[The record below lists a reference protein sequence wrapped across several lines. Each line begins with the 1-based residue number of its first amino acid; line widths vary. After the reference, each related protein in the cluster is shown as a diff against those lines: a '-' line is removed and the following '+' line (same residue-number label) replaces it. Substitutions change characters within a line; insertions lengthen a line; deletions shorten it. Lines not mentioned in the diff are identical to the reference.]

1 MDKDDCET
9 LVYVLLWFLVPCLA
23 TLALLIFLTACAGP
37 PMPVEPFRCFD
48 SFGKEVPCVE
58 EMDCHE
64 EPKGKEL

>member
-1 MDKDDCET
+1 MRLFT
-9 LVYVLLWFLVPCLA
+9 LLLCSLIMN
-23 TLALLIFLTACAGP
+23 TLISCTTGP
-37 PMPVEPFRCFD
+37 QMPIEPFRCFD